1 MSQDAGPGRQAPRWL
16 RPALLGLGF
25 VAAAIAA
32 FWWWRGGEDVRE
44 ILAGELDPLA
54 DHGLIEALEASS
66 HAAGHP
72 PALVLDGRR
81 AGALPHAWKPAGPG
95 PAHLTITWRAP
106 VSLRGVALDWAEAPA
121 SYELLLDDAAVPVA
135 PQASGQHLVWLPAPQ
150 AASRLTVRIA
160 GGDGALAEIAP
171 VHDGMRTWLV
181 SRDGSGDW
189 EAEVLGAYGVP
200 TLGRVVA
207 RGAWDAVL
215 DHARVVLVTN
225 EAWDASGRAILRQFV
240 ERGGTVIELG
250 PRSRV
255 ADAASGNDA
264 PAAGEPAR
272 EGTGAYRIVDGALAG
287 VRWPVAIEPDGPQP
301 AGQLPEQ
308 PAGQVPGQAPE
319 QLPEQLPEQ
328 PADVLVTAARG
339 DTRAALVTRRRLGA
353 GQVIRWH
360 GDVGEAV
367 RRLRQGDPALADRDV
382 DGVGGIQPADL
393 FAGQQ
398 TRADHDLPGADLLG
412 FALLAQIASAPGP
425 DVFVAALPGAA
436 DSLLVLTADQDF
448 IPADAVRMQSE
459 AAGQAGLTALL
470 TAEEIGARPDVSY
483 DVAYAR
489 AAGGMIPRATA
500 EALAGRGHEI
510 GVHPNLWQLEPG
522 AFASAIAA
530 HADAFAASYGKR
542 PALVRNHHLV
552 WEGYT
557 EMARHHAA
565 AGLRMNLDYM
575 ALAIPPHGEL
585 GFMSASALPMRFGE
599 ASGTVLPIHHQP
611 TLLDD
616 HVLLPAEL
624 GYQPYTLASLIA
636 RSRAVI
642 EIACRHGLPVVV
654 NHHPYFWLETGGAWQ
669 TALLAQARERKL
681 EVWGAGA
688 WLGFVERRR
697 QTVVL
702 DQGQGRFTVASAPG
716 VTLLVEGT
724 GAAPAAAGA
733 RDAERAPRLDGAP
746 VAVAGRRS
754 LAGMDVRLLT
764 LPGGRHE
771 LEP

>member
-1 MSQDAGPGRQAPRWL
+1 MSQDAGPGRQGPRWL
-16 RPALLGLGF
+16 RPALLGLTLV
-25 VAAAIAA
+25 VAASLA
-32 FWWWRGGEDVRE
+32 FWWWRGGAVAHDAPDIRV
-44 ILAGELDPLA
+44 GELDPLA
-54 DHGLIEALEASS
+54 DHGLIEALDASS
-66 HAAGHP
+66 HATGHP

-106 VSLRGVALDWAEAPA
+106 VVLRGIALDWEEAPA
-121 SYELLLDDAAVPVA
+121 SYELMLDDAAVPVA
-135 PQASGQHLVWLPAPQ
+135 PQASGHHLVWLPAPQ

-189 EAEVLGAYGVP
+189 EAEMLGAYGVT

-207 RGAWDAVL
+207 RGAWQAVL

-225 EAWDASGRAILRQFV
+225 EAWDAPGRAILRQFV

-250 PRSRV
+250 PRPRI

-264 PAAGEPAR
+264 VPAAEEPAR
-272 EGTGAYRIVDGALAG
+272 DGAGAYRIVEGALAG
-287 VRWPVAIEPDGPQP
+287 VRWPLAIAPDGPPAEQP
-301 AGQLPEQ
+301 PGQLPE
-308 PAGQVPGQAPE
+308 P
-319 QLPEQLPEQ
+319 

-339 DTRAALVTRRRLGA
+339 DTRTALVTRRRIGA

-398 TRADHDLPGADLLG
+398 TRADHDLPAADLLG

-483 DVAYAR
+483 DVEYAR
-489 AAGGMIPRATA
+489 AAGGMIPRETA
-500 EALAGRGHEI
+500 AALAGRGHEI
-510 GVHPNLWQLEPG
+510 GVHPNLWQLEPR
-522 AFASAIAA
+522 AFASAIVA
-530 HADAFAASYGKR
+530 HADAFAANYGKR

-575 ALAIPPHGEL
+575 ALAIPPHGDL

-599 ASGTVLPIHHQP
+599 TGGTVLPIHHQP

-642 EIACRHGLPVVV
+642 DIAARHGLPVVV
-654 NHHPYFWLETGGAWQ
+654 NHHPYFWLETEGAWQ
-669 TALLAQARERKL
+669 TALLALARERGL
-681 EVWGAGA
+681 PVWGAGA

-716 VTLLVEGT
+716 ITLLVEGT
-724 GAAPAAAGA
+724 GAAPDATAATH
-733 RDAERAPRLDGAP
+733 DAERAPRLDGAP
-746 VAVAGRRS
+746 VTAAGRRS

>member
-1 MSQDAGPGRQAPRWL
+1 MSQDAGPRRQARRWL
-16 RPALLGLGF
+16 WSALLGLSL
-25 VAAAIAA
+25 VVAAIAA
-32 FWWWRGGEDVRE
+32 LWWWRGGEDAHE

-54 DHGLIEALEASS
+54 DHGFIEALDASS
-66 HAAGHP
+66 HAVGHP

-106 VSLRGVALDWAEAPA
+106 VSLRGVALDWAETPA
-121 SYELLLDDAAVPVA
+121 SYELLLDDTVVPVA
-135 PQASGQHLVWLPAPQ
+135 PQTSGQHLAWLFAPQ

-171 VHDGMRTWLV
+171 IHDGMRTWLV

-189 EAEVLGAYGVP
+189 EAEMLGAYGVP
-200 TLGRVVA
+200 TLGRIA
-207 RGAWDAVL
+207 APGAWYAVL

-240 ERGGTVIELG
+240 QRGGTVIELG
-250 PRSRV
+250 PRSRI
-255 ADAASGNDA
+255 ADVASGNDA
-264 PAAGEPAR
+264 VPAAEEPAR
-272 EGTGAYRIVDGALAG
+272 AGAGAYRIVEGALAG
-287 VRWPVAIEPDGPQP
+287 VRWPVAIAPDGPQP
-301 AGQLPEQ
+301 AGLPAEQL
-308 PAGQVPGQAPE
+308 AE
-319 QLPEQLPEQ
+319 QLPGQLAEP

-339 DTRAALVTRRRLGA
+339 DTRAALVTRRRMGA

-470 TAEEIGARPDVSY
+470 TAEEIGAPPDVSY

-489 AAGGMIPRATA
+489 AAGGMIPRETA
-500 EALAGRGHEI
+500 AALAGRGHEI

-530 HADAFAASYGKR
+530 HADAFAANYGKR

-575 ALAIPPHGEL
+575 ALAIPPHGDL

-642 EIACRHGLPVVV
+642 DIARRHGLPVVV

-669 TALLAQARERKL
+669 TALLAHARERGL
-681 EVWGAGA
+681 AVWGAGA

-733 RDAERAPRLDGAP
+733 RVAERAPRLDGAP
-746 VAVAGRRS
+746 VAAAGRRS

>member
-1 MSQDAGPGRQAPRWL
+1 MSQDAGQRRQAPRWL
-16 RPALLGLGF
+16 RLALLGLALV
-25 VAAAIAA
+25 VAALAA
-32 FWWWRGGEDVRE
+32 FWWWRGGEDAPE
-44 ILAGELDPLA
+44 ILVGELDPLA
-54 DHGLIEALEASS
+54 DHGSIEALDASS
-66 HAAGHP
+66 YAAGHP

-81 AGALPHAWKPAGPG
+81 AGALPHAWKPAEPG

-106 VSLRGVALDWAEAPA
+106 VTLLGIALDWAEAPA
-121 SYELLLDDAAVPVA
+121 SYELLLDDAAVPVVPHA
-135 PQASGQHLVWLPAPQ
+135 PGQHLVWLFGPR

-171 VHDGMRTWLV
+171 IHDGMRTWLV

-189 EAEVLGAYGVP
+189 EAEMLGAYGVP

-207 RGAWDAVL
+207 PGAWYAVL

-225 EAWDASGRAILRQFV
+225 EAWDASERAILRQFV

-250 PRSRV
+250 PRPRI
-255 ADAASGNDA
+255 ADASGNDA
-264 PAAGEPAR
+264 VPAAEEPAR
-272 EGTGAYRIVDGALAG
+272 EGAGAYRIVEGPLAG

-301 AGQLPEQ
+301 AGQ
-308 PAGQVPGQAPE
+308 PAE
-319 QLPEQLPEQ
+319 QLPGQLPEP

-339 DTRAALVTRRRLGA
+339 DTRTALVTRRRIGA

-398 TRADHDLPGADLLG
+398 TRADHDLPAADLLG

-436 DSLLVLTADQDF
+436 ESLLVLTADQDF

-489 AAGGMIPRATA
+489 AAGGMIPRETA
-500 EALAGRGHEI
+500 ESLAGRGHEI
-510 GVHPNLWQLEPG
+510 GVHPNLWQLEPRD
-522 AFASAIAA
+522 FASAIAA
-530 HADAFAASYGKR
+530 HADAFAANYGKR

-575 ALAIPPHGEL
+575 ALAIPPHGDL

-599 ASGTVLPIHHQP
+599 ASGAVLPIHHQP

-642 EIACRHGLPVVV
+642 DIACRHGLPVVV

-669 TALLAQARERKL
+669 TALLAYARERGL

-702 DQGQGRFTVASAPG
+702 DQGQGRFTVTSAPG

-724 GAAPAAAGA
+724 GAAPDAAAT

-746 VAVAGRRS
+746 VPAAGRRS